1 MLDAV
6 IDVMNQNT
14 SSALTLIRIVIFQQ
28 QMLNDF
34 QSSMQEREAQDPKDN
49 VGFLGKTLKK
59 LKCKYRWKKKHF
71 FCFHEHYQS

>member
-14 SSALTLIRIVIFQQ
+14 SSALTLIRIIIFQQ

-34 QSSMQEREAQDPKDN
+34 QNSMQQREAQDPKDN
-49 VGFLGKTLKK
+49 VGFLGKTIKK
-59 LKCKYRWKKKHF
+59 IKCKYKKKKYMYF
-71 FCFHEHYQS
+71 LL